1 MSISEWIHHTSDSL
15 VAHNLQVPLFLLL
28 ITFAFAEAAAFV
40 GFILPGETSLLI
52 GGVLAHSGVWNVW
65 VFLLAAIAAAIAGDS
80 VGYEIGKHL
89 GPRIKEN
96 AFGRFVGEK
105 RWKLAQAIFDRYH
118 GGAIFFGRAQAL
130 LRALVPALAGMN
142 RVPYRT
148 FLKWNAAGGIVFSS
162 IVVLLGYE
170 FANSL
175 PTLEK
180 YLRYWAI
187 FFLALVAIVI
197 AILKRKL
204 EKMLE
209 E

>member
-1 MSISEWIHHTSDSL
+1 
-15 VAHNLQVPLFLLL
+15 LQLPLFLLL
-28 ITFAFAEAAAFV
+28 ILFAFAEAAAFV

-52 GGVLAHSGVWNVW
+52 GGVLGHSGVWNVW
-65 VFLLAAIAAAIAGDS
+65 LFLLSAIVAAIAGDS

-89 GPRIKEN
+89 GPRIQNN

-187 FFLALVAIVI
+187 FFLVLVAII
-197 AILKRKL
+197 ITILKRKL

>member
-1 MSISEWIHHTSDSL
+1 MSISEWIHHTADSL
-15 VAHNLQVPLFLLL
+15 VAHNLQIPLFALL
-28 ITFAFAEAAAFV
+28 IFFAFAEAALFV

-52 GGVLAHSGVWNVW
+52 GGVLAHAGVWNVW
-65 VFLLAAIAAAIAGDS
+65 TFLVAAIIGAITGDS

-142 RVPYRT
+142 RVPYRKFIT
-148 FLKWNAAGGIVFSS
+148 WNAAGGIVFST

-170 FANSL
+170 FASSL
-175 PTLEK
+175 TTLEK
-180 YLRYWAI
+180 YLRYWAL
-187 FFLALVAIVI
+187 FFLAVVATVIV
-197 AILKRKL
+197 ILKRKL
-204 EKMLE
+204 EHLLE
-209 E
+209 D

>member
-1 MSISEWIHHTSDSL
+1 MSISEWIHHTADSL

-28 ITFAFAEAAAFV
+28 ITFAFAEAAAFI
-40 GFILPGETSLLI
+40 GFVLPGETSLLI

-65 VFLLAAIAAAIAGDS
+65 VFLGCAIIGAIAGDS

-148 FLKWNAAGGIVFSS
+148 FIKWNAAGGIVFST

-175 PTLEK
+175 ATLEK

-187 FFLALVAIVI
+187 LFLALVVIIVV
-197 AILKRKL
+197 ILKRKL
-204 EKMLE
+204 EHLLE
-209 E
+209 D